1 MQGEDGH
8 LQEHRPRNFPLIPS
22 KEQTQDTLILD
33 FWSLEL

>member
-8 LQEHRPRNFPLIPS
+8 LQENRPRTFPLIPS
-22 KEQTQDTLILD
+22 KEHTQDTLILD